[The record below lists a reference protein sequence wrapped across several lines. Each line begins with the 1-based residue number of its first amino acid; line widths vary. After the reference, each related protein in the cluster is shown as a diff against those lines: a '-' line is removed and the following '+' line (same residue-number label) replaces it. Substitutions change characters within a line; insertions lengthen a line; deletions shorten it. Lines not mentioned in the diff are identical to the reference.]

1 MLVGMFMREVEV
13 EEERETPHCVESW
26 LIFRPHETDIQAL

>member
-1 MLVGMFMREVEV
+1 MLVGMFMREVGVEV

-26 LIFRPHETDIQAL
+26 LIFRLTSRLYN